1 MLRIPCPCCG
11 ERNHDEFRYGGD
23 ATLERPSVDETDPEA
38 WYAYV
43 YIRHNPQGL
52 HREYWQHV
60 MGCRQWLVVER
71 DTLTHRIGEARLA
84 RRGEP
89 E

>member
-23 ATLERPSVDETDPEA
+23 ATLERPSVDETDPEP

-43 YIRHNPQGL
+43 YIRHNPQEL